1 MVTHFPA
8 FAQEEYTIPRYI
20 PTHFVRGSNKTA
32 EISTLT
38 SLLLKKYTTTIKKA
52 RLQAKQTGVKIED
65 VEQSIKTVR
74 SKDRAPKCK
83 FRAGAG
89 VALCNHSHLEVEYVY
104 PFDK

>member
-38 SLLLKKYTTTIKKA
+38 SLLWCRKVHHEALLWRNEMNDT
-52 RLQAKQTGVKIED
+52 RGVP
-65 VEQSIKTVR
+65 T
-74 SKDRAPKCK
+74 
-83 FRAGAG
+83 
-89 VALCNHSHLEVEYVY
+89 
-104 PFDK
+104 